1 LLGAVLNDV
10 RDESEYRAYAY
21 YMDGYGLTN
30 EPLFRPLAG
39 GKQGA
44 SSHPRR

>member
-1 LLGAVLNDV
+1 
-10 RDESEYRAYAY
+10 
-21 YMDGYGLTN
+21 MDGYGLTN

-44 SSHPRR
+44 SSRAGR